1 MVEGAVHQQF
11 PQNIRRTGE
20 AAGIEIHWQIQKDAD
35 AVEQAELF
43 QLPPHTSPVIPAQ
56 KVPSGHQKEWDCHP
70 GQYPGKPEI
79 SHGRHIRQGRGVVHH
94 HQQDCRQT
102 KEVQSR
108 DVLMGIP
115 PPCQDKSL
123 HIVAGYL
130 AAALRHFHLC
140 DGSGGGHIEHL
151 GHAAVFQSDAPGT
164 LPQKVPVL
172 LQTQPVGFHQL
183 GVGRPHIA
191 EVPRLSRDPGDF
203 LLAPLVAFDKAVPGR
218 QTPKSSA
225 DAVIGKGRPDEV
237 DVSGSLSQVDGEA
250 G

>member
-108 DVLMGIP
+108 D
-115 PPCQDKSL
+115 
-123 HIVAGYL
+123 
-130 AAALRHFHLC
+130 
-140 DGSGGGHIEHL
+140 
-151 GHAAVFQSDAPGT
+151 
-164 LPQKVPVL
+164 
-172 LQTQPVGFHQL
+172 GF
-183 GVGRPHIA
+183 
-191 EVPRLSRDPGDF
+191 LSRSHGYPPHHVRINPSTLSPDIWQQPSGTSTSVT
-203 LLAPLVAFDKAVPGR
+203 APA
-218 QTPKSSA
+218 
-225 DAVIGKGRPDEV
+225 
-237 DVSGSLSQVDGEA
+237 A
-250 G
+250 GT

>member
-1 MVEGAVHQQF
+1 MAQPAEPPGDDDAQNGRREIPQVVEGAVHQQF

-56 KVPSGHQKEWDCHP
+56 EVPSGHQKEWDCHP

-108 DVLMGIP
+108 D
-115 PPCQDKSL
+115 
-123 HIVAGYL
+123 
-130 AAALRHFHLC
+130 
-140 DGSGGGHIEHL
+140 
-151 GHAAVFQSDAPGT
+151 
-164 LPQKVPVL
+164 
-172 LQTQPVGFHQL
+172 GF
-183 GVGRPHIA
+183 
-191 EVPRLSRDPGDF
+191 LSRSHGYP
-203 LLAPLVAFDKAVPGR
+203 P
-218 QTPKSSA
+218 TM
-225 DAVIGKGRPDEV
+225 
-237 DVSGSLSQVDGEA
+237 SG
-250 G
+250 